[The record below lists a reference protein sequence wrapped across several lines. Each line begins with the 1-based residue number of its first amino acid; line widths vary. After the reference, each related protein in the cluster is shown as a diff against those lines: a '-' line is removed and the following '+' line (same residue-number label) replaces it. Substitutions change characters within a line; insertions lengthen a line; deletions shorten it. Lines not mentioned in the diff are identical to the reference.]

1 MTDAHIGMGLD
12 APAGTAGAAVRAA
25 ESEPG
30 RGQGIELSDVAK
42 TYAGRRVLGPIDL
55 SLERGG
61 VTALIGPNGAGKS
74 TLLTIIG
81 RLLEADSGRVT
92 VGGLDV
98 RAAKPKQLARV
109 VSILKQENHFV
120 ARLTV
125 RQLVTFG
132 RFPHSAGRITEA
144 DHRAIHA
151 AIAFLDLAGFEERFI
166 DELSGGQRQRAFV
179 AMVLAQDTDF
189 VLLDEPLTGLDMRHA
204 VSMMG
209 QVRAAAD
216 ALGKTVVL
224 VIHDVN
230 FAAAYADRIV
240 ALAEGRIVASGTP
253 DEIITSEVLERVFE
267 TPVDVLEHDGRRV
280 AVYYRP

>member
-1 MTDAHIGMGLD
+1 MIRLEGVT
-12 APAGTAGAAVRAA
+12 
-25 ESEPG
+25 
-30 RGQGIELSDVAK
+30 K
-42 TYAGRRVLGPIDL
+42 TYRGRQVLGPIDL
-55 SLERGG
+55 TIERGG

-74 TLLTIIG
+74 TMLTIIG
-81 RLLEADSGRVT
+81 RLLQADVGQVE

-98 RAAKPKQLARV
+98 RTAPPKELAQTI
-109 VSILKQENHFV
+109 SILKQENHFM

-132 RFPHSAGRITEA
+132 RFPHSAGRLTPA
-144 DHRAIHA
+144 DERAIHA
-151 AIAFLDLAGFEERFI
+151 AIAFLNLAGMEDRFI

-179 AMVLAQDTDF
+179 AMVLAQDTDY

-204 VSMMG
+204 VAMMG

-240 ALAEGRIVASGTP
+240 AIANGRVVASGTP
-253 DEIITSEVLERVFE
+253 KEIITPEVLERVFE
-267 TPVDVLEHDGRRV
+267 TPVEVLEHAGRRV
-280 AVYYRP
+280 AVYYRE

>member
-1 MTDAHIGMGLD
+1 MEVVGVDKRYG
-12 APAGTAGAAVRAA
+12 
-25 ESEPG
+25 G
-30 RGQGIELSDVAK
+30 RL
-42 TYAGRRVLGPIDL
+42 VLGPVDL
-55 SLERGG
+55 SIARGG

-81 RLLEADSGRVT
+81 RLLDADSGRIT
-92 VGGLDV
+92 VGGFDV
-98 RAAKPKQLARV
+98 RATKSQQLAKV
-109 VSILKQENHFV
+109 VSILKQENHFT

-132 RFPHSAGRITEA
+132 RFPHSAGRVTEA
-144 DHRAIHA
+144 DRRAIHA
-151 AIAFLDLAGFEERFI
+151 AIAFLDLAGLEDRFI

-204 VSMMG
+204 VGMMG

-216 ALGKTVVL
+216 ALGKTIILVV
-224 VIHDVN
+224 HDVN

-240 ALAEGRIVASGTP
+240 ALADGKVVASGTP
-253 DEIITSEVLERVFE
+253 EEIITAEVLERVFE
-267 TPVDVLEHDGRRV
+267 TPVEVIQHGGHPV
-280 AVYYRP
+280 AVYYRS

>member
-1 MTDAHIGMGLD
+1 MIALTGVEKH
-12 APAGTAGAAVRAA
+12 
-25 ESEPG
+25 
-30 RGQGIELSDVAK
+30 
-42 TYAGRRVLGPIDL
+42 YAGHRVLGPIDL
-55 SLERGG
+55 TIERGG

-74 TLLTIIG
+74 TMLTIIG
-81 RLLEADSGRVT
+81 RLLDADSGRVT
-92 VGGLDV
+92 IGDLDV
-98 RAAKPKQLARV
+98 RAAKPRELARA
-109 VSILKQENHFV
+109 VSILRQENHFMS
-120 ARLTV
+120 RLTV

-132 RFPHSAGRITEA
+132 RFPHSAGRLTEA
-144 DHRAIHA
+144 DAHAITS
-151 AIAFLDLAGFEERFI
+151 AIEFLDLTAMEHRFI

-179 AMVLAQDTDF
+179 AMVLAQDTDY

-204 VSMMG
+204 VSMMA

-240 ALAEGRIVASGTP
+240 ALAEGRVVASGTP
-253 DEIITSEVLERVFE
+253 DEIFTPEVLQRVFD
-267 TPVDVLEHDGRRV
+267 TPVEVVEHGGGRI

>member
-1 MTDAHIGMGLD
+1 M
-12 APAGTAGAAVRAA
+12 
-25 ESEPG
+25 
-30 RGQGIELSDVAK
+30 IELSAIEK
-42 TYAGRRVLGPIDL
+42 HYAGRRVLGPVDLAID
-55 SLERGG
+55 EGG

-81 RLLEADSGRVT
+81 RLLEPDSGRVV

-98 RAAKPKQLARV
+98 RAAKPRDLAKV

-144 DHRAIHA
+144 DRRAIHA
-151 AIAFLDLAGFEERFI
+151 AIAFLDLAGMEERFI

-179 AMVLAQDTDF
+179 AMVLAQDTDY

-216 ALGKTVVL
+216 ALGKTIIL

-240 ALAEGRIVASGTP
+240 ALADGRIVASGTP
-253 DEIITSEVLERVFE
+253 AEIITSEVLERVFE
-267 TPVDVLEHDGRRV
+267 TPVEVVEHQGYPL

>member
-1 MTDAHIGMGLD
+1 MEL
-12 APAGTAGAAVRAA
+12 
-25 ESEPG
+25 
-30 RGQGIELSDVAK
+30 RGVEK
-42 TYAGRRVLGPIDL
+42 TYSGHRVLGPVDL
-55 SLERGG
+55 SIERGG

-74 TLLTIIG
+74 TMLTIIG
-81 RLLEADSGRVT
+81 RLLEPDSGRVS

-98 RAAKPKQLARV
+98 RTAKSKQLAQV
-109 VSILKQENHFV
+109 VSILKQENHFM

-125 RQLVTFG
+125 QQLVTFG
-132 RFPHSAGRITEA
+132 RFPHSAGRLTET
-144 DHRAIHA
+144 DQRAIHA
-151 AIAFLDLAGFEERFI
+151 AIAFLDLAGFEHRFI

-240 ALAEGRIVASGTP
+240 ALAEGRVVASGTP

-267 TPVDVLEHDGRRV
+267 TPVDVVEHGGHRV

>member
-1 MTDAHIGMGLD
+1 MIA
-12 APAGTAGAAVRAA
+12 
-25 ESEPG
+25 
-30 RGQGIELSDVAK
+30 LSGVEK
-42 TYAGRRVLGPIDL
+42 NYAGRHVLGPIDL
-55 SLERGG
+55 EIVPGG

-74 TLLTIIG
+74 TMLTIIG
-81 RLLEADSGRVT
+81 RLLDPDSGRVE

-98 RAAKPKQLARV
+98 LAAKPRDLAKV
-109 VSILKQENHFV
+109 VSILKQENHFM

-132 RFPHSAGRITEA
+132 RFPHSAGRLTET
-144 DHRAIHA
+144 DRRAIHA
-151 AIAFLDLAGFEERFI
+151 AIAFLDLAGMEDRFI

-179 AMVLAQDTDF
+179 AMVLAQDTDY

-204 VSMMG
+204 VGMMS

-224 VIHDVN
+224 VVHDVN
-230 FAAAYADRIV
+230 FAAAYADRII
-240 ALAEGRIVASGTP
+240 ALADGRIVASGTP
-253 DEIITSEVLERVFE
+253 EEIVTPEVLERVFE
-267 TPVDVLEHDGRRV
+267 TPVRVLEDQGRRI

>member
-1 MTDAHIGMGLD
+1 MSRNSA
-12 APAGTAGAAVRAA
+12 RAA
-25 ESEPG
+25 
-30 RGQGIELSDVAK
+30 RGIELRGVEK
-42 TYAGRRVLGPIDL
+42 RYAGRHVLGPIDL
-55 SLERGG
+55 AIERGG
-61 VTALIGPNGAGKS
+61 VTALIGANGAGKS
-74 TLLTIIG
+74 TMLTIIG
-81 RLLEADSGRVT
+81 RLLEADSGRVE

-98 RAAKPKQLARV
+98 RLAKSKELAKV
-109 VSILKQENHFV
+109 VSILRQENHFM

-125 RQLVTFG
+125 EQLVTFG
-132 RFPHSAGRITEA
+132 RFPHSAGRLTPA
-144 DHRAIHA
+144 DRRAIHA
-151 AIAFLDLAGFEERFI
+151 AIAFLDLSGFEDRFI

-179 AMVLAQDTDF
+179 AMVLAQDTDY

-204 VSMMG
+204 VGMMG

-240 ALAEGRIVASGTP
+240 ALADGRVIASGTP
-253 DEIITSEVLERVFE
+253 EEIITPEVLELVFK
-267 TPVDVLEHDGRRV
+267 TPVEVLEHAGKRV

>member
-1 MTDAHIGMGLD
+1 MIELHGVDKHY
-12 APAGTAGAAVRAA
+12 AGT
-25 ESEPG
+25 
-30 RGQGIELSDVAK
+30 
-42 TYAGRRVLGPIDL
+42 RVLGPVDL
-55 SLERGG
+55 TIERGG

-74 TLLTIIG
+74 TMLTIIG
-81 RLLEADSGRVT
+81 RLLEADRGQVT

-98 RAAKPKQLARV
+98 RVAKSRDLAKV
-109 VSILKQENHFV
+109 VSILKQENHFM

-132 RFPHSAGRITEA
+132 RFPHSAGRLTATDE
-144 DHRAIHA
+144 RAIHA
-151 AIAFLDLAGFEERFI
+151 AIAFLDLAGMEDRFI

-179 AMVLAQDTDF
+179 AMVLAQDTDY

-204 VSMMG
+204 VGMMS

-216 ALGKTVVL
+216 ALNKTVIL

-240 ALAEGRIVASGTP
+240 ALADGRVVASGTP
-253 DEIITSEVLERVFE
+253 EEIITPEVLERVFE
-267 TPVDVLEHDGRRV
+267 TPVQVLEHAGRRV

>member
-1 MTDAHIGMGLD
+1 MTAENTAVADA
-12 APAGTAGAAVRAA
+12 
-25 ESEPG
+25 
-30 RGQGIELSDVAK
+30 GIEVSGVGK
-42 TYAGRRVLGPIDL
+42 HYAGRQVLGPIDL
-55 SLERGG
+55 SIARGG
-61 VTALIGPNGAGKS
+61 VTALIGANGAGKS

-81 RLLEADSGRVT
+81 RLLEPDSGRIT

-98 RAAKPKQLARV
+98 RATKSRQLATV
-109 VSILKQENHFV
+109 VSILKQENHFT

-125 RQLVTFG
+125 QQLVTFG

-144 DHRAIHA
+144 DRRAIHA
-151 AIAFLDLAGFEERFI
+151 AIAFLDLAGMEDRFV

-179 AMVLAQDTDF
+179 AMVLAQDTDY

-204 VSMMG
+204 VGMMA

-216 ALGKTVVL
+216 ALGKTIVL
-224 VIHDVN
+224 VVHDVN

-240 ALAEGRIVASGTP
+240 ALADGRVVASGTP
-253 DEIITSEVLERVFE
+253 LEIITPEVLERVFE
-267 TPVDVLEHDGRRV
+267 TPVDVIRHGEHPV

>member
-1 MTDAHIGMGLD
+1 M
-12 APAGTAGAAVRAA
+12 
-25 ESEPG
+25 
-30 RGQGIELSDVAK
+30 IELNEINKD
-42 TYAGRRVLGPIDL
+42 YEGRHVLGPINL
-55 SLERGG
+55 TIQQGG

-74 TLLTIIG
+74 TMLTIIG

-98 RAAKPKQLARV
+98 HTAKPRELAKV
-109 VSILKQENHFV
+109 VSILKQENHFM

-132 RFPHSAGRITEA
+132 RFPHSGGRQTET
-144 DHRAIHA
+144 DRRAIHA
-151 AIAFLDLAGFEERFI
+151 AIAFLDLAGMEDRFI

-179 AMVLAQDTDF
+179 AMVLAQDTDY

-240 ALAEGRIVASGTP
+240 ALANGQVVASGAP
-253 DEIITSEVLERVFE
+253 DEIISPEVLERVFE
-267 TPVDVLEHDGRRV
+267 TPVQVVRHNDHPV

>member
-1 MTDAHIGMGLD
+1 MTADLR
-12 APAGTAGAAVRAA
+12 TATAA
-25 ESEPG
+25 
-30 RGQGIELSDVAK
+30 GIELRGVEK
-42 TYAGRRVLGPIDL
+42 RYAGRPVLGPVDL
-55 SLERGG
+55 DIEPGG

-81 RLLEADSGRVT
+81 RLLEPDSGRVR

-98 RAAKPKQLARV
+98 RAARPRELARV
-109 VSILKQENHFV
+109 VSILKQENHFM

-132 RFPHSAGRITEA
+132 RFPHSAGRLTET
-144 DHRAIHA
+144 DQRAIHA
-151 AIAFLDLAGFEERFI
+151 AIAFLDLAGLEDRFI

-179 AMVLAQDTDF
+179 AMVLAQDTDY

-240 ALAEGRIVASGTP
+240 ALADGRVVASGTP
-253 DEIITSEVLERVFE
+253 EEIVTSALLERVFE
-267 TPVDVLEHDGRRV
+267 TPVDVIERDGRRV
-280 AVYYRP
+280 AIYYRV

>member
-1 MTDAHIGMGLD
+1 MTH
-12 APAGTAGAAVRAA
+12 
-25 ESEPG
+25 EPT
-30 RGQGIELSDVAK
+30 IELAPDSVPAPQGGIDVSGVEK
-42 TYAGRRVLGPIDL
+42 SYAGHRVLGPVDL
-55 SLERGG
+55 TLERGG

-81 RLLEADSGRVT
+81 RLLDPDSGRVT

-98 RAAKPKQLARV
+98 RSARSKELARV
-109 VSILKQENHFV
+109 VSILKQENHV
-120 ARLTV
+120 MARVTV
-125 RQLVTFG
+125 RQLVSFG
-132 RFPHSAGRITEA
+132 RFPHSAGRLTET
-144 DHRAIHA
+144 DEHAIRA
-151 AIAFLDLAGFEERFI
+151 AIAFLDLAGFEDRFI

-204 VSMMG
+204 VGMMR

-224 VIHDVN
+224 VIHDMN

-240 ALAEGRIVASGTP
+240 ALADGEIVASGTP
-253 DEIITSEVLERVFE
+253 DEIITPAVLERVFE
-267 TPVDVLEHDGRRV
+267 TPVQVVQHEGRRV
-280 AVYYRP
+280 AIYYRP

>member
-1 MTDAHIGMGLD
+1 M
-12 APAGTAGAAVRAA
+12 
-25 ESEPG
+25 
-30 RGQGIELSDVAK
+30 IELNEINKD
-42 TYAGRRVLGPIDL
+42 YEGRHVLGPINL
-55 SLERGG
+55 TIQQGG

-74 TLLTIIG
+74 TMLTIIG

-98 RAAKPKQLARV
+98 HTAKPRELAKV
-109 VSILKQENHFV
+109 VSILKQENHFM

-132 RFPHSAGRITEA
+132 RFPHSGGRQTET
-144 DHRAIHA
+144 DRRAIHA
-151 AIAFLDLAGFEERFI
+151 AIAFLDLAGMEDRFI

-179 AMVLAQDTDF
+179 AMVLAQDTDY

-240 ALAEGRIVASGTP
+240 ALANGQVVASGTP
-253 DEIITSEVLERVFE
+253 DEIISPEVLERVFE
-267 TPVDVLEHDGRRV
+267 TPVQVVRHNDHPV